1 LLLYPRSA
9 YGWAPYSTWFGGS
22 SYWSSPVDGYGSG
35 FYHNGGGN
43 DGAYDHATAQSQP
56 APTPPNPTD
65 TASPTQDQAR
75 ALNQLEGMPE
85 YRQALAELQ
94 QAQAEYDRISQDVL
108 DKLKTADADYRALL
122 DQKEH
127 AEDQVEAL
135 QASARIP
142 APQAVTPA
150 AQKKLD
156 LKAKITRKEQAAL
169 AADPQARA
177 AKARLTEA
185 NERVNA
191 MRQQA
196 RSAAAPR

>member
-1 LLLYPRSA
+1 
-9 YGWAPYSTWFGGS
+9 
-22 SYWSSPVDGYGSG
+22 
-35 FYHNGGGN
+35 
-43 DGAYDHATAQSQP
+43 
-56 APTPPNPTD
+56 
-65 TASPTQDQAR
+65 
-75 ALNQLEGMPE
+75 MPE

-94 QAQAEYDRISQDVL
+94 QAQSEYVRISADVL
-108 DKLKTADADYRALL
+108 DKLKKGDAEYQTLL
-122 DQKEH
+122 AQRDR
-127 AEDQVEAL
+127 AEDQVEAV

-142 APQAVTPA
+142 APEAVTPA

-156 LKAKITRKEQAAL
+156 LKSKITRKEQSAL

-196 RSAAAPR
+196 RGAGAPH

>member
-1 LLLYPRSA
+1 M
-9 YGWAPYSTWFGGS
+9 WFGGH
-22 SYWSSPVDGYGSG
+22 SYWNPPVDGYGSG
-35 FYHNGGGN
+35 FYRG
-43 DGAYDHATAQSQP
+43 DGTYDSDTAQNQP
-56 APTPPNPTD
+56 APPPPTPPNPAD
-65 TASPTQDQAR
+65 TTSPTQDQAK

-94 QAQAEYDRISQDVL
+94 QAQSEYVRISADVL
-108 DKLKTADADYRALL
+108 DKLKKGDAEYQTLL
-122 DQKEH
+122 AQRDR
-127 AEDQVEAL
+127 AEDQVEAV

-142 APQAVTPA
+142 APEAVTPA

-156 LKAKITRKEQAAL
+156 LKSKITRKEQSAL

-177 AKARLTEA
+177 AKARLTDA

-196 RSAAAPR
+196 RGAGAPH

>member
-1 LLLYPRSA
+1 
-9 YGWAPYSTWFGGS
+9 
-22 SYWSSPVDGYGSG
+22 VDGYGSG
-35 FYHNGGGN
+35 FYHGGG
-43 DGAYDHATAQSQP
+43 DGSYDR
-56 APTPPNPTD
+56 D
-65 TASPTQDQAR
+65 TARSEPPPMPTNPADTTSPTQDQAK

-108 DKLKTADADYRALL
+108 DKLKNGDADYRALL

-127 AEDQVEAL
+127 AEDQVEAV

-142 APQAVTPA
+142 APEAVTPA

-196 RSAAAPR
+196 RGAAPPAAR